1 MKRVLLDTGMLVG
14 LMREAPWA
22 LKADAELDLSG
33 PETLAFTSAVCR
45 GELMALAEKR
55 GWGAGK
61 RERMESRSISDDRN
75 QSTVDSVGLR
85 PDRCLD
91 ARRFRSGADERATA
105 TTCPTHVQERSLG
118 GGNGS
123 RGPGSPRVHG
133 HGFRPSRRGVVEV
146 RFRRPNSASLISEE
160 LLPAG

>member
-61 RERMESRSISDDRN
+61 RERMES
-75 QSTVDSVGLR
+75 V
-85 PDRCLD
+85 LD
-91 ARRFRSGADERATA
+91 
-105 TTCPTHVQERSLG
+105 
-118 GGNGS
+118 
-123 RGPGSPRVHG
+123 
-133 HGFRPSRRGVVEV
+133 
-146 RFRRPNSASLISEE
+146 RFRRSESINRRFCR
-160 LLPAG
+160 PTP